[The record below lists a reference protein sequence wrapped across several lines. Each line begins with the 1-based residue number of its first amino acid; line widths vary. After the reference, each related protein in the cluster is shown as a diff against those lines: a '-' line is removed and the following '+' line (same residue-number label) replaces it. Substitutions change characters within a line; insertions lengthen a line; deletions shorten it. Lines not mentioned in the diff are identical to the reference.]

1 MSQNLNSLSQD
12 SKKSV
17 NDHAQNLIP
26 INHLNPCEKAQD
38 NDSIM
43 EKKTEKIFSDELYK
57 AMADL
62 EVASYEVPLEAFKT
76 SHLDETPTFRE
87 IFFWSFVALYFLDA
101 SVHIKNE
108 DSRKEQK
115 CNFWNTLVRIPRI
128 YRARVLA
135 LVENSVK
142 ACLGKYDLGMSET
155 AREEYIK
162 GSFIVSP
169 LRVMAFDN
177 EEKIELYFSIG
188 SFGNFLIG
196 INDVKTACEI
206 WDIDLDSIC
215 IEESPKL
222 PGYEVSVK
230 KGTELWD
237 FYHSNCP
244 LFKVSRFRDG
254 LTTGLKIIEVDNS
267 EEGPSV
273 TIRYPDKGITFYGS

>member
-1 MSQNLNSLSQD
+1 
-12 SKKSV
+12 
-17 NDHAQNLIP
+17 
-26 INHLNPCEKAQD
+26 
-38 NDSIM
+38 M

-62 EVASYEVPLEAFKT
+62 EVTSYKAALEAFKT

-87 IFFWSFVALYFLDA
+87 IFFWSSVALYFLDA

-108 DSRKEQK
+108 DCRKEQK

-128 YRARVLA
+128 YRARVLT
-135 LVENSVK
+135 LVEDSAK
-142 ACLGKYDLGMSET
+142 ACLGKCDLGMSET
-155 AREEYIK
+155 DREEYLK

-177 EEKIELYFSIG
+177 EEKIELCFSKD
-188 SFGNFLIG
+188 SFGNFLTD

-206 WDIDLDSIC
+206 WNIDLDSIC
-215 IEESPKL
+215 IEEYPKF

-244 LFKVSRFRDG
+244 LFKVSRFHDG
-254 LTTGLKIIEVDNS
+254 LTTGLEIIEVDNS
-267 EEGPSV
+267 EEGRSA
-273 TIRYPDKGITFYGS
+273 TCHITDKGITFYGS